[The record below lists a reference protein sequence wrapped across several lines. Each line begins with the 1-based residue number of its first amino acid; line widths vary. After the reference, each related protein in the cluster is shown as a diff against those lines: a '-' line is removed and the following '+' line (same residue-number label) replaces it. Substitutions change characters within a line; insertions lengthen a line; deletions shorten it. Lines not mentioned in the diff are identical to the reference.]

1 MPILELIYDADCPNI
16 DDARERIR
24 AALNTA
30 GLTARWQEWDRAD
43 PAAPEYIRAWG
54 SPTVLVDGHDVAG
67 VAPAQAAAC
76 RIYTNGQGRNQGVP
90 PEEMIVAAL
99 VKAVPASEQ
108 RTARNGFSLAAMLPA
123 IGAAALPKLTCP
135 ACWPAY
141 AGMMSA
147 LGLGFI
153 DYTPYLLPLTGVF
166 LALTLASLGWRA
178 GSRRGY
184 GPLAMGA
191 ASTALVLIG
200 RFVYES
206 EGALWAGVAALV
218 AASVW
223 NSWPRRTA
231 GNCPA
236 CETA

>member
-1 MPILELIYDADCPNI
+1 MPTLELIYDADCPNI
-16 DDARERIR
+16 NDARARIQ

-30 GLTARWQEWDRAD
+30 GLTARWKEWDRAD
-43 PAAPEYIRAWG
+43 PAAPEYVRAWG
-54 SPTVLVDGHDVAG
+54 SPTVLVDGRDVAG
-67 VAPAQAAAC
+67 TAPAQAAAC

-90 PEEMIVAAL
+90 PAEMIVAAL
-99 VKAVPASEQ
+99 VSLAPHRRVAQ
-108 RTARNGFSLAAMLPA
+108 NGFSLAAMLPA

-141 AGMMSA
+141 AGLLSA
-147 LGLGFI
+147 LGLGYI

-184 GPLAMGA
+184 GPLAIGA

-200 RFVYES
+200 RFVHES
-206 EGALWAGVAALV
+206 EAALWIGIAALV

-223 NSWPRRTA
+223 NSWPRRKA
-231 GNCPA
+231 GGCPA
-236 CETA
+236 CETT